1 MVVISLDDA
10 SNSIVTIARFNN
22 GEASCI
28 FDEVEVSGTKMVMDN
43 GQSVC
48 ILMSLG
54 KYEELM
60 EMLSDYILKEEAER
74 RMGHYDS
81 VKVLTEME
89 VMEHFGITESDLEN
103 IDVEIE

>member
-1 MVVISLDDA
+1 MVKISFVNAPD
-10 SNSIVTIARFNN
+10 SIVRFNN

-28 FDEVEVSGTKMVMDN
+28 FDEVKVSGTKTVMGDD
-43 GQSVC
+43 QPVC
-48 ILMSLG
+48 ILMSPG

-74 RMGHYDS
+74 RIGHYDS
-81 VKVLTEME
+81 EKVLTQVE
-89 VMEHFGITESDLEN
+89 VMEHFGITERDLKN